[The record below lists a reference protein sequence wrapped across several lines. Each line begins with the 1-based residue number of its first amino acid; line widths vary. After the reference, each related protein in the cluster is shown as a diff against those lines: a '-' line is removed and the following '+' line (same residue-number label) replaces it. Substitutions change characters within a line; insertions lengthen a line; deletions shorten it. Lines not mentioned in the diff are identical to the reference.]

1 MKYYTGLLALSQYA
15 DSSED
20 SVGLGSQSYEFLS
33 HKDDFIADTDESVL
47 GTRGV
52 METITIPSNEVIM
65 CANHT
70 RAYCDMLI
78 QHKFETLKGLYE
90 EALRTYSS
98 FYKVFKM
105 ARSAGLYDDK
115 EILQFMNKE
124 YGSYFRSF
132 LMKYGED
139 DLLSQIMED

>member
-15 DSSED
+15 DSTED
-20 SVGLGSQSYEFLS
+20 SAGLGSRSGEFLS
-33 HKDDFIADTDESVL
+33 HKEDFIADTDDSVL

-52 METITIPSNEVIM
+52 FETLTIPTNELIM
-65 CANHT
+65 CASHT

-78 QHKFETLKGLYE
+78 QHKFETLEGLHE

-98 FYKVFKM
+98 VYKIMEM
-105 ARSAGLYDDK
+105 ARLARLYDDK
-115 EILQFMNKE
+115 EILTFLNSE
-124 YGSYFRSF
+124 YGSYFRSY

-139 DLLSQIMED
+139 RLLTYLMED

>member
-15 DSSED
+15 DSTED
-20 SVGLGSQSYEFLS
+20 SVGLGSRSSEFLS
-33 HKDDFIADTDESVL
+33 HKEDFIADTDDSVL
-47 GTRGV
+47 GTRGI
-52 METITIPSNEVIM
+52 METLTIPTNESII

-78 QHKFETLKGLYE
+78 QHKFETLEGLYD

-98 FYKVFKM
+98 IYKIM
-105 ARSAGLYDDK
+105 EMSRSARLYDDK
-115 EILQFMNKE
+115 EILLFLNSE

-139 DLLSQIMED
+139 MLIAYLVED